1 MISVLSREILDE
13 VSLEADTTNQMK
25 VTLNRFLLKGVV
37 RDVSIE
43 AIASNQTGGIVQ
55 SLI

>member
-13 VSLEADTTNQMK
+13 VFLEADTTNQMK

-43 AIASNQTGGIVQ
+43 AIASNKTRVIFQR
-55 SLI
+55 LI

>member
-13 VSLEADTTNQMK
+13 VFLEADTTNQIK

-37 RDVSIE
+37 RDVSKE
-43 AIASNQTGGIVQ
+43 AIASNQTGVVF
-55 SLI
+55 

>member
-13 VSLEADTTNQMK
+13 VFLEADTTNQMK

-43 AIASNQTGGIVQ
+43 AIASNQTGVVF
-55 SLI
+55 